1 MRRVKERG
9 RDKMVSADA
18 AVVTCYCVLNISKNM
33 SVDSNHVTSLNPRT
47 GAARMAEWNL
57 WFRQHTKAC
66 AAAILILGFLARVWA
81 ATGTFVNPDEAQHF
95 LVANRSSFALAYKSS
110 LTLAHP
116 PLLIIALYYWR
127 SVFGSSEFS
136 IRMVSV
142 LAGSL
147 FCWVFYRWL
156 TSILGEQI
164 ALISL
169 IFVSLLPPLVFLS
182 AQVRQ
187 YSLLLLFLALAGYF
201 FEASLANNS
210 LLQMLLFSL
219 SLYLAMLSHYSAFF
233 FVAAM
238 GIYALSR
245 FIYQRF
251 PPRVIT
257 GWVVGQIGGLAL
269 FIFLYLTHIS
279 KLKGSSLAGEAT
291 EGWLRRSYFHIGQD
305 NFLLFILGR
314 TFGVF
319 QYIFGNLA
327 VGDVMGLCF
336 FAGMLFLLKRRNDK
350 TKTAPTGRQLAIL
363 FTLPFSLNCA
373 AALVG
378 AYPYGGTRHS
388 AFLEIFG
395 AAGVAIFLIGICRRH
410 RAGSVAM
417 AIVIVGVCAI
427 FGKLHQP
434 YMTRADQSPVQMERS
449 VAFIHQQIPRSAPIL
464 IDVQTRML
472 LGYYLC
478 RQQQDSAESPHQD
491 LEVIDCGGY
500 QLITANLWRFD
511 AATFQKYWDEMIRT
525 YGFKPAD
532 TVWVI
537 QEGWDVGIPQLKPF
551 ATFPEFRHLQVT
563 SFGRNIQLLKVTVG
577 DPLRMSRSAS
587 GMSEAVPRGMRTTS
601 L

>member
-1 MRRVKERG
+1 
-9 RDKMVSADA
+9 MVSAGA
-18 AVVTCYCVLNISKNM
+18 AVVTCYCGLNIQKSM
-33 SVDSNHVTSLNPRT
+33 SQDINYLPSLTSRSDA
-47 GAARMAEWNL
+47 GRMTEWDL
-57 WFRQHTKAC
+57 WFRRHTKAC
-66 AAAILILGFLARVWA
+66 AAVILAFGFLARVWA
-81 ATGTFVNPDEAQHF
+81 ATGTFLNPDEAQHF
-95 LVANRSSFALAYKSS
+95 LVANRSSLALAYKSS

-127 SVFGSSEFS
+127 SVFGNSEFS
-136 IRMVSV
+136 IRMLSV
-142 LAGSL
+142 LAGIL
-147 FCWVFYRWL
+147 FCWVFFKWMTGL
-156 TSILGEQI
+156 LGDRT
-164 ALISL
+164 ALVSL

-187 YSLLLLFLALAGYF
+187 YSLLLLFLAMAGYF

-233 FVAAM
+233 FAAAM

-251 PPRVIT
+251 PPQMIT
-257 GWVVGQIGGLAL
+257 GWAVGQIGGLAL
-269 FIFLYLTHIS
+269 FAFLYLSHIS

-305 NFLLFILGR
+305 SFLLFILGR

-319 QYIFGNLA
+319 QFIFGNLA

-336 FAGMLFLLKRRNDK
+336 FAGMLFLLKHRNAE
-350 TKTAPTGRQLAIL
+350 TKTAPTGRHLAIL

-373 AALVG
+373 AALLG

-395 AAGVAIFLIGICRRH
+395 AAGVAIFLLGIFRRN
-410 RAGSVAM
+410 RARAVAI
-417 AIVIVGVCAI
+417 AIVIVGVCTI

-434 YMTRADQSPVQMERS
+434 YMKRADQSPVQMETS
-449 VAFIHQQIPRSAPIL
+449 VAFIHQQIPRSVPIL

-478 RQQQDSAESPHQD
+478 RQQRDSPESPHQD
-491 LEVIDCGGY
+491 LEVIECGGY

-511 AATFQKYWDEMIRT
+511 AVTFHKYWDEMIRT
-525 YGFKPAD
+525 YGFKPGD
-532 TVWVI
+532 SVWVI
-537 QEGWDVGIPQLKPF
+537 QEGWDVGIPQLYDPKPF
-551 ATFPEFRHLQVT
+551 ATFPEFRNLRVT
-563 SFGRNIQLLKVTVG
+563 SFGRNIQLFKVTVG
-577 DPLRMSRSAS
+577 DPLSTSSSSS
-587 GMSEAVPRGMRTTS
+587 GRPEAVARGM
-601 L
+601 